1 MTLDCEGTYLQWRMT
16 CLCSNGHTTDGGE
29 MTVNIKSEVWFLLW
43 ISLYAGEDL
52 PSAPVCWVEETNHNA
67 EDSGAA
73 LMSHEGVP

>member
-1 MTLDCEGTYLQWRMT
+1 
-16 CLCSNGHTTDGGE
+16 
-29 MTVNIKSEVWFLLW
+29 MTVNIKSEVWFLLLW
-43 ISLYAGEDL
+43 ISLYAGENL